1 MAQCKVCGCDDGAA
15 KDSRSVP
22 QIRRYFGI
30 IRALYDTWPERHEEQ
45 FESPEALRK
54 FLQMKAGYREIA
66 LDMPIFGV
74 KADRLVPILR
84 AALQSAG
91 THARPVE
98 YKGRLVVWKPRSIAF
113 ASMPHKEFCKLVEDV
128 ETVIEAETGIRAEQL
143 EREAA

>member
-22 QIRRYFGI
+22 QIRRYFAI

-74 KADRLVPILR
+74 KADLLVPILR

-98 YKGRLVVWKPRSIAF
+98 HRGRLIVWRPKSIAF
-113 ASMPHKEFCKLVEDV
+113 ASMPHPDFCRLVDDV
-128 ETVIEAETGIRAEQL
+128 SAVIEAETGIRVEQL
-143 EREAA
+143 EGVAA